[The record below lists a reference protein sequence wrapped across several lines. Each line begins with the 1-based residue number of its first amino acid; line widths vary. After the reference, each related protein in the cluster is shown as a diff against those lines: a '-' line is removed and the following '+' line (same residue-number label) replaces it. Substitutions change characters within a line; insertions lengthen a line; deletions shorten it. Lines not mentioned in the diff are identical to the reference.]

1 MELSEIGEFG
11 FIRRVSR
18 GCLIRA
24 EGVERAIG
32 DDAAA
37 FVVPS
42 DELTLV
48 TTDLLVERVHFLREA
63 TTPFN
68 LGHKAMAVNLSDIAA
83 MGGTPREAFVSTAI
97 PAGCPVEYLD
107 ELYDGMKSLAARHG
121 VNILGGDTT
130 GSAADLILNVTV
142 IGHVPRNEVL
152 YRSGAR
158 PGDAVCVTGPVGD
171 SRAGL
176 HFVLKGAEPPDAAM
190 RKLFEAHILPR
201 PHLEEGRFLA
211 ATGAATAA
219 LDVSDGLS
227 SDLMHIVEES
237 AVGIR
242 VHGDRIPVSAEL
254 REFCGRYGKD
264 PVRFALSGG
273 EDYVLAVTVKADRF
287 DAIARRFAECFGR
300 PLYRIG
306 EVTGSGGLELAMP
319 DGKLETVGPTGWDHF
334 GAHDV

>member
-1 MELSEIGEFG
+1 MELREIGEFG

-18 GCLIRA
+18 GCLVRP

-48 TTDLLVERVHFLREA
+48 TTDLLVERVHFLRDA

-83 MGGTPREAFVSTAI
+83 MGGIPREAFVSTAI

-107 ELYDGMKSLAARHG
+107 GLYDGMKSLAARHG

-130 GSAADLILNVTV
+130 GSVADLIVNVTV
-142 IGHVPRNEVL
+142 VGHVRVMRCCIAPGPDQAISCASPA
-152 YRSGAR
+152 RSEIAAPACISFWR
-158 PGDAVCVTGPVGD
+158 SSTP
-171 SRAGL
+171 S
-176 HFVLKGAEPPDAAM
+176 DAAM
-190 RKLFEAHILPR
+190 RTLFDAHILPR

-211 ATGAATAA
+211 ATRAATAA
-219 LDVSDGLS
+219 LDLSDGLS

-237 AVGIR
+237 GVGIR
-242 VHGDRIPVSAEL
+242 VHADRIPISAEL
-254 REFCGRYGKD
+254 REFCAGRNRD
-264 PVRFALSGG
+264 PFRFALAGG
-273 EDYVLAVTVKADRF
+273 EDYVLAVTVRPDRIGEVGRDF
-287 DAIARRFAECFGR
+287 AARFGR
-300 PLYRIG
+300 PLHCIG
-306 EVTGSGGLELAMP
+306 EATDSGHLEFVTP
-319 DGKLETVGPTGWDHF
+319 DGQTEIVRPTGWDHF
-334 GAHDV
+334 GEHGV